1 MLDKEASQIQVIL
14 LSKNKDFKALLLTIF
29 NNILINPSSND
40 ESNLTLFIS

>member
-14 LSKNKDFKALLLTIF
+14 LSKNKDFKAKG